1 MRSAHN
7 LGIDMLAFRPNMDA
21 FFLSDTYLLKGAAMG
36 DIDSIQNISEVLEF
50 EGGQSI
56 VSDKDRSQDIM
67 IVTAGRAR
75 VETREGDL
83 IDELRV
89 GEMVG
94 EISFLDGKNRTA
106 NVVASG
112 PCKVL
117 AIPAGRLRELMKSN
131 PALELI
137 ILRNATLALCQ
148 RLREANQQI
157 ESLLVP
163 R

>member
-1 MRSAHN
+1 
-7 LGIDMLAFRPNMDA
+7 MDS
-21 FFLSDTYLLKGAAMG
+21 FFLSDTYLLKGATMG
-36 DIDSIQNISEVLEF
+36 DVDSIQNISEVLEF

-56 VSDKDRSQDIM
+56 VTEKDPSQDIM

-106 NVVASG
+106 NVAAAG

-117 AIPAGRLRELMKSN
+117 KIPAGRLRELMKAN
-131 PALELI
+131 PGLELI